1 MSMGFMH
8 GGSGTLSAYIPI
20 YMNIIIKGSMVIET
34 FEESHPQHT
43 VGGSPIIEK
52 HTRPLTLNRLN
63 YSYDLRKLSNTLTT
77 SS

>member
-1 MSMGFMH
+1 MH
-8 GGSGTLSAYIPI
+8 GGSGTLSAYILYI
-20 YMNIIIKGSMVIET
+20 YMNIIIRGSMVIET
-34 FEESHPQHT
+34 FEESQPQHM
-43 VGGSPIIEK
+43 VRGSPIER